1 MITWSKLKSSQ
12 LMSLKKVRIPLA
24 LLLAT
29 AFAIPV
35 VAMPPGTDEQIAER
49 LKPYGAV
56 SRVGDGS
63 MPTAATSTSSE
74 PRTGEQVYNQFC
86 FACHATGASG
96 APKFGDASAWAPR
109 IDKGMDALMTST
121 LNGFNVM
128 PAKGTCMNCSE
139 DELHAAVEY
148 MVSNVQ

>member
-1 MITWSKLKSSQ
+1 
-12 LMSLKKVRIPLA
+12 MSLNKVRVPFVLA
-24 LLLAT
+24 LAAAVALPALA
-29 AFAIPV
+29 I
-35 VAMPPGTDEQIAER
+35 PPGTDDEIAER

-63 MPTAATSTSSE
+63 MPETASTGGGE
-74 PRTGEQVYNQFC
+74 PLTGEQVYNQFC

-96 APKFGDASAWAPR
+96 APKFGDAPEWAPR
-109 IDKGMDALMTST
+109 IAKGMDALMTST

-128 PAKGTCMNCSE
+128 PARGTCMNCSD

-148 MVSNVQ
+148 MVDHSQ